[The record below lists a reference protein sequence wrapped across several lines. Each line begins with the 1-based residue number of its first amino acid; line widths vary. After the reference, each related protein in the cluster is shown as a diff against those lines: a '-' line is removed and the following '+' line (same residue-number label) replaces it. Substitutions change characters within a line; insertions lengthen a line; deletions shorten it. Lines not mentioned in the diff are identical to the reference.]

1 MIVRSK
7 IIKMAMIKL
16 KFVMKMENFSLIK
29 MGTNTTRSKT
39 QILQRKK
46 RDKLETCTK
55 YYKMHLSSL
64 KYYIQC
70 RELNQKLFKYFTE
83 QMVFRRFHSINNF
96 HFYGDNGY

>member
-64 KYYIQC
+64 KY
-70 RELNQKLFKYFTE
+70 ENHFFTE
-83 QMVFRRFHSINNF
+83 PLSI
-96 HFYGDNGY
+96 YSVQRAKSEII